1 MRDFDHKGPCTHC
14 HQWKALHDECE
25 QCLTCCDCPPAW
37 TRGKSVMGKGNVNY
51 PCCGGAGEDQYPFGF
66 DYGQPFPEELR

>member
-1 MRDFDHKGPCTHC
+1 MRDFDHKGSCTHC
-14 HQWKALHDECE
+14 HQWKALHECE

-37 TRGKSVMGKGNVNY
+37 TRGKSVMGKGN